1 MAVDANAARMDDLVS
16 AGFMIFLPKSGVLPD
31 AAPCETVQNS
41 AAPRHRDRAGA
52 VRTNRTKPFLYMRTN
67 RGRGA
72 LARPRP

>member
-1 MAVDANAARMDDLVS
+1 MCRMDESIDINIDTRL
-16 AGFMIFLPKSGVLPD
+16 FLGLVLPD

-52 VRTNRTKPFLYMRTN
+52 VRTNRTKPFLYLRTN